1 MTLLDVQQVGEDLLL
16 KVKVVPG
23 SSKTVLIGPFDQML
37 KIKIASVPE
46 KGKANDMLIAF
57 MAKCLGLKKS
67 DIQITAGKTS
77 HVKRLCVSGISADE
91 LLQRLKLK

>member
-1 MTLLDVQQVGEDLLL
+1 MTLLNVQQLGKDLLFQ
-16 KVKVVPG
+16 VKVVPG

-57 MAKCLGLKKS
+57 MAKRLGLKKA

-77 HVKRLCVSGISADE
+77 HVKRLRVSGISADE
-91 LLQRLKLK
+91 LLRCFNLK